1 MEDPHQVLLA
11 GACLL
16 LLLCQP
22 ALLDEPSPRIW
33 PSQLNLSMGETAVFT
48 CNTSNVLTSQ
58 YHLNWYKM
66 DSRGQPE
73 RLESSKNTR
82 KYNITRLNSGTFKM
96 QIRNVQKN
104 DSGTY
109 SCTLLAFS
117 LNETLKESNKAN
129 LTVTEKPNPEP
140 RPTEEERRKEEEEE
154 EEEEEEKPE
163 SGHPNH
169 STLLVAIGGA
179 GLVVLLVSVCFFL
192 ATVLRKRKGQKRSQ
206 DENAPLEEEPPGVT
220 VFTVDYGVL
229 QFQAPGTAKKAP
241 PAKRT
246 ASEQTEYA
254 TIVFPPEKPGPAE
267 ADKAARRSPRAC
279 PGSRPPR

>member
-1 MEDPHQVLLA
+1 ML
-11 GACLL
+11 CL
-16 LLLCQP
+16 CP
-22 ALLDEPSPRIW
+22 RGSALPSPRPWIW

-129 LTVTEKPNPEP
+129 LTVTGEP
-140 RPTEEERRKEEEEE
+140 SE
-154 EEEEEEKPE
+154 
-163 SGHPNH
+163 H
-169 STLLVAIGGA
+169 SPFPGGGCQGTLLVAIGGA

-192 ATVLRKRKGQKRSQ
+192 ATVLRKRKGTCALT
-206 DENAPLEEEPPGVT
+206 EILPLWIERKEEEPPGVT